1 MCREGKWT
9 VMERDLIAPSSHSS
23 HCDDQQQLSEPMVGN
38 NANLYPLSESSYVLE
53 EQRARLERLAA
64 RD

>member
-1 MCREGKWT
+1 
-9 VMERDLIAPSSHSS
+9 MERDLIAPSSHSS